1 MAKQKRTQFEDP
13 KKAPTSA
20 QAAERAAR
28 LLRVPGATGVSPGR
42 IARCL
47 NEYRSGEFREAAAV
61 FEKIELY
68 DTQILSCSEKRS
80 RDISGL
86 DWEIAEVDFDRS
98 DTALVAQA
106 NLQREVLQ
114 DFYDTI
120 VASDVRKLDM
130 RGGISDLVFQ
140 LMSAVGYGYACAEIK
155 WLPARL
161 PDGRGTYHAETLFC
175 PLSYFEALNRELAIR
190 TNPADV
196 YGTELAPDSWLVAA
210 YPGKP
215 LLATSALV
223 YMLKQTPLEDWAIAV
238 EKYAMPNIVAN
249 TQAAKGTRDWD
260 DTLDTLRSFGNDY
273 AGLFG
278 SGTVVQLLRG
288 LEGTPPHRDLV
299 DHLDRALSVLW
310 RGGDLSTTSRA
321 EGEGTGVTMQAGE
334 LSKIQKSDR
343 LFMASTL
350 DSRLTKP
357 LLRFVFGEKVHPL
370 VYFNF
375 KIDNT
380 GELKSR
386 LDTVERLA
394 RIGLKI
400 PSAQLYADF
409 GIQRPENGEETVGG
423 TQAAQDFGGN
433 VFANE
438 ADPADAL
445 LAEAEAASLEAFT
458 KAREHLEKI
467 ADPEKFRAE
476 LQKLKADFPA
486 LAEDLLSRPVLPVP
500 SDL

>member
-1 MAKQKRTQFEDP
+1 MAKKRTRFEDP
-13 KKAPTSA
+13 QHAPTSA

-47 NEYRSGEFREAAAV
+47 NEYRSGEFREAGAV

-68 DTQILSCSEKRS
+68 DTQVLSCSEKRS
-80 RDISGL
+80 RDVSGL

-98 DTALVAQA
+98 DSAQVAQA
-106 NLQREVLQ
+106 KRQREVLQ

-130 RGGISDLVFQ
+130 RGGVSDLVFQ

-155 WLPARL
+155 WIPAQL
-161 PDGRGTYHAETLFC
+161 TDGRGTYHAETLFC
-175 PLSYFEALNRELAIR
+175 PLSYFEALNRALAVR
-190 TNPADV
+190 TNPADIC
-196 YGTELAPDSWLVAA
+196 GTELASDSWLVAA

-215 LLATSALV
+215 LLATSALI
-223 YMLKQTPLEDWAIAV
+223 YMLKQTPLEDWAVAV
-238 EKYAMPNIVAN
+238 EKYAMPNLVAN

-260 DTLDTLRSFGNDY
+260 DTLDALRNFGNDY

-278 SGTVVQLLRG
+278 NGTVVQLLRG
-288 LEGTPPHRDLV
+288 LEGTPPHKELV
-299 DHLDRALSVLW
+299 EHLDRALSVLW
-310 RGGDLSTTSRA
+310 RGGDLATTSRS

-343 LFMASTL
+343 LFIASVL
-350 DSRLTKP
+350 DARLTKP
-357 LLRFVFGEKVHPL
+357 LLRFVFGEKARPL
-370 VYFNF
+370 VYFSF
-375 KIDNT
+375 KVDDA

-394 RIGLKI
+394 RIGLRI

-409 GIQRPENGEETVGG
+409 GIRRPEDGEETVGG
-423 TQAAQDFGGN
+423 VQLGADFGGN

-458 KAREHLEKI
+458 KARERLEKI
-467 ADPEKFRAE
+467 IDPEEFRAE

-486 LAEDLLSRPVLPVP
+486 LAEELLASEALEKIYENP
-500 SDL
+500 